1 MSAPTPAP
9 LTVTLSSC
17 ARAATAE
24 ETRYRIDV
32 PIAPA
37 RGARIV
43 ALDRDALAVVER
55 VAARSWANSRFFVCD
70 DSPGGDPD
78 EVSLRGIGG
87 TPAVLAEQLADAD
100 VVVLI
105 ATEDGGIPGGAAAI
119 GKACAERGIM
129 TAGLVIGNGYRHGA
143 ALAALR
149 PHARVLL
156 PSADENDVIELLTAL
171 RA

>member
-1 MSAPTPAP
+1 MSAPMPAP
-9 LTVTLSSC
+9 PTVTLSSC

-43 ALDRDALAVVER
+43 ALDQGALAVVER
-55 VAARSWANSRFFVCD
+55 VAAQSWANSRFFVCD
-70 DSPGGDPD
+70 DSPKADPD
-78 EVSLRGIGG
+78 DVALRGIGG
-87 TPAVLAEQLADAD
+87 TPAVLADQLAEAD

-105 ATEDGGIPGGAAAI
+105 AMEDGGSPEAAAAI
-119 GKACAERGIM
+119 GKACAQRGIM
-129 TAGLVIGNGYRHGA
+129 TAGLVIGDGYRHGA
-143 ALAALR
+143 ALAGLR

-156 PSADENDVIELLTAL
+156 PSADESDVIELLTAL